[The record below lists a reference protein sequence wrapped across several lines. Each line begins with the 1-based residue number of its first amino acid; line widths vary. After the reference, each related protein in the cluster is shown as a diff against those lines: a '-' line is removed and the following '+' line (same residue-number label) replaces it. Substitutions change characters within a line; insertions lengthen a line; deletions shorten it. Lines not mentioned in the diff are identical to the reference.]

1 MALGTGAGRR
11 IGWLVMSRR
20 RAPVAEP
27 SKRDL
32 AVLRDV
38 GRLGHASADQLRR
51 LHFAEGSEVG
61 RRRRA
66 QAVLRRLSEDGYLHR
81 LPRRVGGSGSGS
93 AGFVYCLGYRG
104 QRLVFPALFPGRR
117 ARTPEE
123 VGTSFVGHSLA
134 VAELLAALVEAERE
148 ERCSGMA
155 LETEPSCWRDYLGLH
170 GAKRS
175 LRPDLGVRLS
185 VGGQQLVW
193 FVEVDR
199 GTEGLRRIRAKGR
212 QYLEYWR
219 TGQEQQQLGGV
230 FPKVLWSVPD
240 RRRKELLLRTL
251 AELPPPGSEMF
262 EVRTA
267 KGSASLLLGDEMEA
281 NEGTEGDEA

>member
-1 MALGTGAGRR
+1 
-11 IGWLVMSRR
+11 MSRR
-20 RAPVAEP
+20 PSPLVEP
-27 SKRDL
+27 SGRDL

-38 GRLGHASADQLRR
+38 GRLGHTSADQLRR

-66 QAVLRRLSEDGYLHR
+66 QAALRRLTEDGYLHR
-81 LPRRVGGSGSGS
+81 LPRRVGGTGSGS

-104 QRLVFPALFPGRR
+104 QRLVLPVLFPGRR

-134 VAELLAALVEAERE
+134 VAELVVGLVEAKRDQ
-148 ERCSGMA
+148 RCSELV
-155 LETEPSCWRDYLGLH
+155 LEAEPSCWRNYLGLH

-175 LRPDLGVRLS
+175 LRPDMGVRLS
-185 VGGQQLVW
+185 VAGRQLVW

-199 GTEGLRRIRAKGR
+199 GTEGLRQIRAKGR

-219 TGQEQQQLGGV
+219 TGQEQQRLGGV

-240 RRRKELLLRTL
+240 RRRQELLLRTL
-251 AELPPPGSEMF
+251 GELPPPAGEMF
-262 EVRTA
+262 VVSTA
-267 KGSASLLLGDEMEA
+267 EGSAAVLVGEEVDEVA
-281 NEGTEGDEA
+281 INGIGGEGT

>member
-1 MALGTGAGRR
+1 
-11 IGWLVMSRR
+11 MSRR
-20 RAPVAEP
+20 QAPSVEP
-27 SKRDL
+27 FGRDL
-32 AVLRDV
+32 AMLRDV

-66 QAVLRRLSEDGYLHR
+66 QAALRRLTEDGYLHR
-81 LPRRVGGSGSGS
+81 LPRRVGGAGSGS
-93 AGFVYCLGYRG
+93 AGFVYGLGYRG
-104 QRLVFPALFPGRR
+104 QRLVFPLLFPGRR

-134 VAELLAALVEAERE
+134 VAELVVQLVEAERGG
-148 ERCSGMA
+148 RCSDLV
-155 LETEPSCWRDYLGLH
+155 LETEPSVWRDYLGTH

-185 VGGQQLVW
+185 VSGQQLVW

-219 TGQEQQQLGGV
+219 TGQEQHRLSGV

-240 RRRKELLLRTL
+240 RRRKELLLR
-251 AELPPPGSEMF
+251 AFGELPPPAGEMF
-262 EVRTA
+262 VVRTA
-267 KGSASLLLGDEMEA
+267 KRSAAVLTCQGAGFKDVAGRREQGHEEPVDIER
-281 NEGTEGDEA
+281 N

>member
-1 MALGTGAGRR
+1 
-11 IGWLVMSRR
+11 MSRR
-20 RAPVAEP
+20 PSPSVEP
-27 SKRDL
+27 FGRDL

-66 QAVLRRLSEDGYLHR
+66 QAVLRRLTEDGYLHR
-81 LPRRVGGSGSGS
+81 LPRRVGGAGSGS
-93 AGFVYCLGYRG
+93 TGFIYCLGYRG
-104 QRLVFPALFPGRR
+104 QRLVFPVLFPGRR
-117 ARTPEE
+117 ARSPEE

-134 VAELLAALVEAERE
+134 VAELVVALVEAERDQ
-148 ERCSGMA
+148 RCSEMV

-175 LRPDLGVRLS
+175 MRPDLGVRLN
-185 VGGQQLVW
+185 VNGRQLVW
-193 FVEVDR
+193 FGEVDR

-219 TGQEQQQLGGV
+219 TGREQQRLGGV

-240 RRRKELLLRTL
+240 RRRKELLLRAL
-251 AELPPPGSEMF
+251 GELPPPAGEMF
-262 EVRTA
+262 VVSTA
-267 KGSASLLLGDEMEA
+267 EGSAAVLVGDAAHEEVDEEA
-281 NEGTEGDEA
+281 INGNGGEGT

>member
-1 MALGTGAGRR
+1 
-11 IGWLVMSRR
+11 MSRR
-20 RAPVAEP
+20 QAPSVEP
-27 SKRDL
+27 FGRDL
-32 AVLRDV
+32 AMLRDV

-66 QAVLRRLSEDGYLHR
+66 QAALRRLTEDGYLHR
-81 LPRRVGGSGSGS
+81 LPRRVGGAGSGS
-93 AGFVYCLGYRG
+93 AGFVYGLGYRG
-104 QRLVFPALFPGRR
+104 QRLVFPLLFPGRR

-134 VAELLAALVEAERE
+134 VAELVVQLVEAERGG
-148 ERCSGMA
+148 RCSDLV
-155 LETEPSCWRDYLGLH
+155 LETEPSVWRDYLGSH

-175 LRPDLGVRLS
+175 LRPDLGVELS
-185 VGGQQLVW
+185 VGRQQLVW

-219 TGQEQQQLGGV
+219 TGQEQHRLSGV

-240 RRRKELLLRTL
+240 RRRKELLLR
-251 AELPPPGSEMF
+251 AFGELPPPAGEMFVVRIAKRSAALLTCQRTGGSEQ
-262 EVRTA
+262 V
-267 KGSASLLLGDEMEA
+267 SEM
-281 NEGTEGDEA
+281 

>member
-1 MALGTGAGRR
+1 M
-11 IGWLVMSRR
+11 
-20 RAPVAEP
+20 EP
-27 SKRDL
+27 SGRDL

-38 GRLGHASADQLRR
+38 GRLGHTSADQLRR

-66 QAVLRRLSEDGYLHR
+66 QAALRRLTDDGYLHR
-81 LPRRVGGSGSGS
+81 LPRRVGGTGSGS

-104 QRLVFPALFPGRR
+104 QRLVFPVLFPGRR

-134 VAELLAALVEAERE
+134 VAELVVGLVEAKRDQ
-148 ERCSGMA
+148 RCSELV
-155 LETEPSCWRDYLGLH
+155 LEAEPSCWRNYLGLH

-175 LRPDLGVRLS
+175 LRPDMGVRLS
-185 VGGQQLVW
+185 VAGRQLVW

-199 GTEGLRRIRAKGR
+199 GTEGLRQIRAKGR

-219 TGQEQQQLGGV
+219 TGQEQQRLGGV

-240 RRRKELLLRTL
+240 RRRQELLLRTL
-251 AELPPPGSEMF
+251 GELPPPAGEMF
-262 EVRTA
+262 VVSTA
-267 KGSASLLLGDEMEA
+267 EGSAAVLVGEEVDEEA
-281 NEGTEGDEA
+281 INGTGGEGT

>member
-1 MALGTGAGRR
+1 
-11 IGWLVMSRR
+11 MSRR
-20 RAPVAEP
+20 QAPSVEP
-27 SKRDL
+27 FGRDL

-51 LHFAEGSEVG
+51 LHFTEGSEVG
-61 RRRRA
+61 RRRRS
-66 QAVLRRLSEDGYLHR
+66 QAALRRLTDDGYLHR
-81 LPRRVGGSGSGS
+81 LPRRVGGTGSGS

-104 QRLVFPALFPGRR
+104 QRLVFPVLFPGRR

-134 VAELLAALVEAERE
+134 VAELVVALVGAERDK
-148 ERCSGMA
+148 RCSGLE

-175 LRPDLGVRLS
+175 LRPDLGVRLNAE
-185 VGGQQLVW
+185 GRQLVW

-199 GTEGLRRIRAKGR
+199 GTEGLRRIRSKGR

-219 TGQEQQQLGGV
+219 TGQEQQRLGGV

-240 RRRKELLLRTL
+240 RRRQELLLRTL
-251 AELPPPGSEMF
+251 GELPPPAGEMF
-262 EVRTA
+262 VVSTAESSAAVLVGDAAHEEVDEEA
-267 KGSASLLLGDEMEA
+267 IKGTGG
-281 NEGTEGDEA
+281 EGI

>member
-1 MALGTGAGRR
+1 M
-11 IGWLVMSRR
+11 
-20 RAPVAEP
+20 EP
-27 SKRDL
+27 SGRDL

-51 LHFAEGSEVG
+51 LHFAAGSEVG
-61 RRRRA
+61 RRRRS
-66 QAVLRRLSEDGYLHR
+66 QAALRRLTDDGYLHR
-81 LPRRVGGSGSGS
+81 LPRRVGGTGSGS

-134 VAELLAALVEAERE
+134 VAELVVALVGAERDK
-148 ERCSGMA
+148 RCSGLE

-175 LRPDLGVRLS
+175 LRPDMGVRLS
-185 VGGQQLVW
+185 VGG
-193 FVEVDR
+193 
-199 GTEGLRRIRAKGR
+199 R
-212 QYLEYWR
+212 QR
-219 TGQEQQQLGGV
+219 LGGV

-240 RRRKELLLRTL
+240 RRRQELLLRTL
-251 AELPPPGSEMF
+251 GELPPPAGQMFVVSTAEDSAAVLVGDAVSED
-262 EVRTA
+262 V
-267 KGSASLLLGDEMEA
+267 DEEA
-281 NEGTEGDEA
+281 INGTGGEGT